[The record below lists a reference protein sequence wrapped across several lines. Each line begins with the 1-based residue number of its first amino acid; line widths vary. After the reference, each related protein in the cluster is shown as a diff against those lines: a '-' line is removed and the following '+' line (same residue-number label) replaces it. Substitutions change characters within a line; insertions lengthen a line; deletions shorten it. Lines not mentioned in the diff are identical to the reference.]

1 MEGAIAMLRHLSFAV
16 AIALGLSAL
25 PAAAQELFGG
35 AYVHGADTP
44 LSPSTG
50 EHGLDLQV
58 GYRFAPIDR
67 LSVIG
72 KPSPYL
78 IASANTSG
86 GTSFVGA
93 GLSWKI
99 GLGRSRGA
107 LYLRP
112 GLGFTINNAP
122 SYRVDRASRYRTDL
136 GSRVLFEPELA
147 IGTRLTPRLGLEAS
161 WVHVSHAGLFNS
173 EQNPGLDMLGLRMTY
188 ALN

>member
-1 MEGAIAMLRHLSFAV
+1 MLRHLSFAI
-16 AIALGLSAL
+16 AFALGLSAL

-35 AYVHGADTP
+35 VYLHGANTP
-44 LSPSTG
+44 LSLSTG
-50 EHGLDLQV
+50 EHGLDLEI
-58 GYRFAPIDR
+58 GYRFAPVER

-99 GLGRSRGA
+99 DLSRSPGA

-112 GLGFTINNAP
+112 GLGLTINNSP
-122 SYRVDRASRYRTDL
+122 SYREIGRA
-136 GSRVLFEPELA
+136 
-147 IGTRLTPRLGLEAS
+147 
-161 WVHVSHAGLFNS
+161 HV
-173 EQNPGLDMLGLRMTY
+173 
-188 ALN
+188 